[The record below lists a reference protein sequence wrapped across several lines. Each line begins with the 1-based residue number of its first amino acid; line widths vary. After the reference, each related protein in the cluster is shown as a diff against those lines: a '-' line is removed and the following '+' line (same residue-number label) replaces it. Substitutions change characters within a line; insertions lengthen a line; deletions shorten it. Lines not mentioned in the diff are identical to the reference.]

1 MKGVCAA
8 FLWLQFGFVIF
19 WHKNIG
25 AKAACKI
32 LMKLTAVV
40 NFTNILLAFFGLLDV
55 TWNFFMDMM
64 NLGNFSPSQIF

>member
-40 NFTNILLAFFGLLDV
+40 NFTNILLAFFRQYSSIKKI
-55 TWNFFMDMM
+55 TRPNCK
-64 NLGNFSPSQIF
+64 